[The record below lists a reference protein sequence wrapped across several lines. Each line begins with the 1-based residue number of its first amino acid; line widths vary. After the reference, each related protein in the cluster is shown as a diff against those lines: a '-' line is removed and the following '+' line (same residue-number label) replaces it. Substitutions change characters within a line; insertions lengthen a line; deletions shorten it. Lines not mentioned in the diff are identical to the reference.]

1 METATSTPGRW
12 PAAACDL
19 FSLCML
25 RRRDDKRRRFGDLRL
40 LSRLSGE
47 CERWCVDERHLSSCS
62 NGD

>member
-1 METATSTPGRW
+1 
-12 PAAACDL
+12 
-19 FSLCML
+19 ML